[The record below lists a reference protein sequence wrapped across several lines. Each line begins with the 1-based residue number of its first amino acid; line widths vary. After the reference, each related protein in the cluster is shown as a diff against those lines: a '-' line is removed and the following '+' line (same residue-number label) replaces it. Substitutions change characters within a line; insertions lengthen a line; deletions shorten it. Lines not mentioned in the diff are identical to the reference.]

1 MLMKAL
7 IPLSFVAAIF
17 AFLILPLSF
26 EVAMSLL
33 VSAGF
38 LAITISDYS
47 RSPRVLTASAAGPVT
62 ISRKERFGLAA

>member
-7 IPLSFVAAIF
+7 IPLSFIAALF
-17 AFLILPLSF
+17 AFLIIPLSF
-26 EVAMSLL
+26 EIAMSLL

-47 RSPRVLTASAAGPVT
+47 RSPRVLTVPTATPIP

>member
-7 IPLSFVAAIF
+7 FPLSFIAAFFAFLVIPLSFEI
-17 AFLILPLSF
+17 
-26 EVAMSLL
+26 AMSLL

-38 LAITISDYS
+38 MAITISDYS
-47 RSPRVLTASAAGPVT
+47 RSSRVLTTSTTTPLT